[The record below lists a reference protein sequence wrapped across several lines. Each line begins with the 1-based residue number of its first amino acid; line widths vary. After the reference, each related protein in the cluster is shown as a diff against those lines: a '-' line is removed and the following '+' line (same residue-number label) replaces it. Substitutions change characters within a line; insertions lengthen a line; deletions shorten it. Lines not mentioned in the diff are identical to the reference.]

1 MKLYGKEAS
10 RYIRKPSLKSPGL
23 LVYGADAMQVAYCRG
38 LAVDALLGNGEAK
51 EMRLDRILGRDL
63 QRDPDRLGLA
73 VKAQGFFAGRRV
85 VLVEEASDG
94 NAKLLASALDD
105 WNQGDAFVVAQAGM
119 LSQSSKLRL
128 LFEKHSSARAAPIF
142 ADAESLVVVETL
154 VAEAGLP
161 SLSADGRRD
170 IESLGRSLD
179 PIAFKGF
186 MEKLAIFKMGDEAP
200 VSSADI
206 EACAPDAADVSLN
219 GVLDLIADGH
229 VRKAGDAVTR
239 LAGLGHA
246 PAGICTAAKRYFQN
260 LHRIA
265 SDPDGPQAALGK
277 LRPPIFGKQR
287 RASMERRAQ
296 NWGFARTEAAL
307 MHLADADLAL
317 RSGGPLPAR
326 ELMERVLIRIA
337 YLGRQ

>member
-1 MKLYGKEAS
+1 MKLFGIEAS

-23 LVYGADAMQVAYCRG
+23 LVYGPDVMQVAYCRG
-38 LAVDALLGNGEAK
+38 LAVDALLGNGDAK

-63 QRDPDRLGLA
+63 LSDPNRLGVA
-73 VKAQGFFAGRRV
+73 IKAQGFFEGRRV
-85 VLVEEASDG
+85 VLVEDAKEG
-94 NAKLLASALDD
+94 NARLLAAVLDD
-105 WNQGDAFVVAQAGM
+105 WNQGDAFIVAQAGM
-119 LSQSSKLRL
+119 LPQSSKLRQ
-128 LFEKHSSARAAPIF
+128 LFEKHGSARSAPVF
-142 ADAESLVVVETL
+142 ADAEGPVIVETL
-154 VAEAGLP
+154 VADAGLP

-179 PIAFKGF
+179 PVAFKRF

-200 VSSADI
+200 VSSCDI
-206 EACAPDAADVSLN
+206 EACAPGSADVSLN

-246 PAGICTAAKRYFQN
+246 PAGICTAAKRYFQI

-277 LRPPIFGKQR
+277 LRPPVLGRQR

-296 NWGFARTEAAL
+296 KWGFARTEEAL
-307 MHLADADLAL
+307 MHLADADLSL

-337 YLGRQ
+337 YLGRK